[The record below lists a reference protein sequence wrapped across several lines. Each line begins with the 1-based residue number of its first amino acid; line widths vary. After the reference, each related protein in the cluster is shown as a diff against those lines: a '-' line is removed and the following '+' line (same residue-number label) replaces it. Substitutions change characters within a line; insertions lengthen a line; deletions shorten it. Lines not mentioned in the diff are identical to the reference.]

1 MPEIGMWRLER
12 LGLKWNPTQTSPTFI
27 VLDTNEVQIIS
38 LHGSPPIARYG
49 THPIM
54 YQGDSWTWSCQ
65 HTQNLRWWLCHYWFF
80 LVLFASSLS
89 FQEDDIACFLGND
102 NSNCRCDIKNLLF
115 YSLVNKSMKMIIV
128 LKQNKGGKRYELSKA
143 YLMSDIIIGY
153 N

>member
-1 MPEIGMWRLER
+1 MEAHLLQDTAHTPSCTKGTLAHGHANI
-12 LGLKWNPTQTSPTFI
+12 LKIYVGDFA
-27 VLDTNEVQIIS
+27 II
-38 LHGSPPIARYG
+38 
-49 THPIM
+49 
-54 YQGDSWTWSCQ
+54 D
-65 HTQNLRWWLCHYWFF
+65 FF

-153 N
+153 I